1 MDSRLVRK
9 KVAVQLVVQLQVE
22 ALLMVYA
29 EEEKVL
35 MASLISVSLVFWM
48 VLRKRKEEEEEVAWV
63 AMERRKTNSL

>member
-9 KVAVQLVVQLQVE
+9 KVVVVQLVVQLQVE
-22 ALLMVYA
+22 ALLMAYA

-48 VLRKRKEEEEEVAWV
+48 VLRKRKEEEGVAWV

>member
-9 KVAVQLVVQLQVE
+9 KVAVQLVVQLQVG
-22 ALLMVYA
+22 ALLMAYA
-29 EEEKVL
+29 EEEKAL

-48 VLRKRKEEEEEVAWV
+48 VLRKRKEEEEGVAWV

>member
-9 KVAVQLVVQLQVE
+9 KVVVQLVVQLQVE
-22 ALLMVYA
+22 ALLMAYA

-35 MASLISVSLVFWM
+35 MASLISVSLVFWT
-48 VLRKRKEEEEEVAWV
+48 VLRKREEEEGVAWV

>member
-22 ALLMVYA
+22 ALLMAYA

-48 VLRKRKEEEEEVAWV
+48 VLRKRKEEEGVAWV

>member
-1 MDSRLVRK
+1 MDSRLVHK

-22 ALLMVYA
+22 ALLMAYA

-48 VLRKRKEEEEEVAWV
+48 VLRKRKEEEGVAWV

>member
-9 KVAVQLVVQLQVE
+9 KVTVQLVVQLQVE

-48 VLRKRKEEEEEVAWV
+48 VLRKRKEEEGVAWV
-63 AMERRKTNSL
+63 AMKSRKTSSL

>member
-9 KVAVQLVVQLQVE
+9 KVVVQLVVQLQVE
-22 ALLMVYA
+22 ALLMAYA

>member
-1 MDSRLVRK
+1 
-9 KVAVQLVVQLQVE
+9 
-22 ALLMVYA
+22 MVYA

-48 VLRKRKEEEEEVAWV
+48 VLRKREEEEGVAWV

>member
-9 KVAVQLVVQLQVE
+9 KVVVQLVVQLQVE
-22 ALLMVYA
+22 ALLMAYA

-48 VLRKRKEEEEEVAWV
+48 VLRKREEEEGVAWV